1 MTLKNNKRVGKI
13 VAVCR
18 SDKGGVPKHPQ
29 KEIEVYLDG
38 VMGDY
43 HSGSIDKHRKSGE
56 PKPNDRAISIVAKEV
71 TDSVGETLQVELAPG
86 SLGENFL
93 VEGLGDLSDLAPGD
107 LIKLGPTVSV
117 VVTAQNAPCGTLTVH
132 HSGIVKHLAG
142 KRGIVGRVLY
152 VGFAKP
158 GDRVE
163 VVKKAVA
170 AQ

>member
-18 SDKGGVPKHPQ
+18 SDQGGVPKHPQ
-29 KEIEVYLDG
+29 KEVEIYLDG
-38 VMGDY
+38 IMGDY
-43 HSGSIDKHRKSGE
+43 HSGSHDKHKKSGDA
-56 PKPNDRAISIVAKEV
+56 KPNDRAISIVAKEV
-71 TDSVGETLQVELAPG
+71 TDSVGKALQVELPPG

-117 VVTAQNAPCGTLTVH
+117 LVTAQNAPCNTLATYH
-132 HSGIVKHLAG
+132 KDIVKNLVG

-152 VGFAKP
+152 VGFVKP
-158 GDRVE
+158 GDRIE
-163 VVKKAVA
+163 VVKKTVA